1 MDKMKILMAASE
13 AIPYM
18 KTGGLADVVGSLP
31 KYFDK
36 DRYDVRVILPKYK
49 CMDDKLL
56 PQLKFVCHFY
66 VNLNWR
72 RQYVG
77 IFTSQYDGV
86 TYYFVDNEFYFAGDK
101 PYNNIYED
109 VEKFAFFSKAVLEAL
124 PVIDF
129 APDVIHCNDWQTG
142 LLPVFLKTVYGSDNF
157 YAGIKTVF
165 TIHNMKFQGRWKIK
179 EVADVTGLPEHIFN
193 SGELEFYGEA
203 NYLKGGIVYA
213 DEITTVS
220 PTYADEICTPEGGE
234 GLDGLMLERRRH
246 LRGIVNGIDYDVF
259 NPMKDTYLDKHFS
272 VRELRGKVVN
282 KRQLQEKYG
291 LAVDKD
297 VMLIGIVSRL
307 TKQKGFD
314 LVAYVMEEMLSTMN
328 VQFIVQGTGEQQYEE
343 MFNYFHGRYPQKLG
357 VYIGY
362 SEENA
367 HEIYAGCDAFLMPSL
382 FEPCGLSQLIA
393 LRYGTVPIVR
403 ETGGLRDTV
412 LSYNEYTGDGNGFTF
427 FNYNANDM
435 LNVINRAIDYYE
447 NHKDVWHTLQQ
458 RGMTGDYSWTNSS
471 KKYMELYEGLVSG
484 RFDHDSASNQEK
496 ASSDD
501 DAEANPVVV
510 PYPYEKEEPV
520 KPKRVRRTKEQIA
533 ADKAAKEAEKAAKE
547 AAKAAEAPAKPARKR
562 RTKAEI
568 EADKAAKAAAAEVTA
583 EAPAKPARKRRT
595 KAEIEAD
602 KAAKE
607 AAKADKPAR
616 KPRAKKAETQE

>member
-1 MDKMKILMAASE
+1 
-13 AIPYM
+13 
-18 KTGGLADVVGSLP
+18 
-31 KYFDK
+31 
-36 DRYDVRVILPKYK
+36 
-49 CMDDKLL
+49 MDDKLL

-272 VRELRGKVVN
+272 VRELSGKVVN

-307 TKQKGFD
+307 TNQKGFD

-382 FEPCGLSQLIA
+382 FEPCGLSQLMSM
-393 LRYGTVPIVR
+393 RYGTLPIVR
-403 ETGGLRDTV
+403 ETGGLKDTV
-412 LSYNEYTGDGNGFTF
+412 VPYNEYENTGDGFSF
-427 FNYNANDM
+427 ANYNAHDM
-435 LNVINRAIDYYE
+435 LHVIKYALDVFE
-447 NHKDVWHTLQQ
+447 NHKDRWQEMMQ
-458 RGMTGDYSWTNSS
+458 RAMRHDFSW
-471 KKYMELYEGLVSG
+471 
-484 RFDHDSASNQEK
+484 K
-496 ASSDD
+496 AS
-501 DAEANPVVV
+501 AKE
-510 PYPYEKEEPV
+510 YEKLY
-520 KPKRVRRTKEQIA
+520 
-533 ADKAAKEAEKAAKE
+533 DMLLGN
-547 AAKAAEAPAKPARKR
+547 
-562 RTKAEI
+562 
-568 EADKAAKAAAAEVTA
+568 
-583 EAPAKPARKRRT
+583 
-595 KAEIEAD
+595 
-602 KAAKE
+602 
-607 AAKADKPAR
+607 
-616 KPRAKKAETQE
+616 

>member
-272 VRELRGKVVN
+272 VREL
-282 KRQLQEKYG
+282 
-291 LAVDKD
+291 
-297 VMLIGIVSRL
+297 
-307 TKQKGFD
+307 
-314 LVAYVMEEMLSTMN
+314 
-328 VQFIVQGTGEQQYEE
+328 QGTGEQQYEE

-382 FEPCGLSQLIA
+382 FEPCGLSQLMSM
-393 LRYGTVPIVR
+393 RYGTLPIVR
-403 ETGGLRDTV
+403 ETGGLKDTV
-412 LSYNEYTGDGNGFTF
+412 VPYNEYENTGDGFSF
-427 FNYNANDM
+427 ANYNAHDM
-435 LNVINRAIDYYE
+435 LHVIKYALDVFE
-447 NHKDVWHTLQQ
+447 NHKDRWQEMMQ
-458 RGMTGDYSWTNSS
+458 RAMRHDFSW
-471 KKYMELYEGLVSG
+471 
-484 RFDHDSASNQEK
+484 K
-496 ASSDD
+496 AS
-501 DAEANPVVV
+501 AKE
-510 PYPYEKEEPV
+510 YEKLY
-520 KPKRVRRTKEQIA
+520 
-533 ADKAAKEAEKAAKE
+533 DMLLGN
-547 AAKAAEAPAKPARKR
+547 
-562 RTKAEI
+562 
-568 EADKAAKAAAAEVTA
+568 
-583 EAPAKPARKRRT
+583 
-595 KAEIEAD
+595 
-602 KAAKE
+602 
-607 AAKADKPAR
+607 
-616 KPRAKKAETQE
+616 

>member
-1 MDKMKILMAASE
+1 
-13 AIPYM
+13 
-18 KTGGLADVVGSLP
+18 
-31 KYFDK
+31 
-36 DRYDVRVILPKYK
+36 
-49 CMDDKLL
+49 MDDKLL

-246 LRGIVNGIDYDVF
+246 LRGIVNGIDYNVF

-272 VRELRGKVVN
+272 VRELSGKVVN

-291 LAVDKD
+291 LAVDND

-307 TKQKGFD
+307 TNQKGFD

-382 FEPCGLSQLIA
+382 FEPCGLSQLMSM
-393 LRYGTVPIVR
+393 RYGTLPIVR
-403 ETGGLRDTV
+403 ETGGLKDTV
-412 LSYNEYTGDGNGFTF
+412 VPYNEYENTGDGFSF
-427 FNYNANDM
+427 ANYNAHDM
-435 LNVINRAIDYYE
+435 LHVIKYALDVFE
-447 NHKDVWHTLQQ
+447 NHKDRWQEMMQ
-458 RGMTGDYSWTNSS
+458 RAMRHDFSW
-471 KKYMELYEGLVSG
+471 
-484 RFDHDSASNQEK
+484 K
-496 ASSDD
+496 AS
-501 DAEANPVVV
+501 AKE
-510 PYPYEKEEPV
+510 YEKLY
-520 KPKRVRRTKEQIA
+520 
-533 ADKAAKEAEKAAKE
+533 DMLLGN
-547 AAKAAEAPAKPARKR
+547 
-562 RTKAEI
+562 
-568 EADKAAKAAAAEVTA
+568 
-583 EAPAKPARKRRT
+583 
-595 KAEIEAD
+595 
-602 KAAKE
+602 
-607 AAKADKPAR
+607 
-616 KPRAKKAETQE
+616 